1 MTTALALVFYSSVQ
15 YNGGHLAAL
24 SPRVG
29 RQDIT

>member
-24 SPRVG
+24 SPRVECHN
-29 RQDIT
+29 IT